1 MKIYHNAQC
10 SKSRETLEL
19 IREHGVEPEIVEY
32 LKEEITAK
40 ELKQVIEKLGIK
52 AQDLVRKSEDIYIE
66 KYKGKKLTEAAWIKA
81 MITNPVLIERPIVIK
96 GNKAV
101 LGRPPETVL
110 TLFKK

>member
-32 LKEEITAK
+32 LKEEFTAK
-40 ELKQVIEKLGIK
+40 ELKEVIQKLGIK
-52 AQDLVRKSEDIYIE
+52 AEDLVRKSKDIYKE
-66 KYKGKKLTEAAWIKA
+66 KYQGKKLTEAAWVKA
-81 MITNPVLIERPIVIK
+81 MIANPVLIERPIIVK

-101 LGRPPETVL
+101 LGRPPKTVL
-110 TLFKK
+110 TLF